1 MPKTIPVS
9 EFIRNFG
16 LYRMRAQREVIVVT
30 SHGQITG
37 YFIGPVDYE
46 EFQRFQ
52 ESRRISATAER
63 SEDQPQALR
72 GSSED
77 APNAHPVTIGDTDDA
92 LGPDTIEKSFE
103 QC

>member
-9 EFIRNFG
+9 EFVRNFG

-46 EFQRFQ
+46 DFLRFQ
-52 ESRRISATAER
+52 ESRRAAAAAER
-63 SEDQPQALR
+63 SEDQPQAHH
-72 GSSED
+72 GASED
-77 APNAHPVTIGDTDDA
+77 PPEAYPETIGDTTDA
-92 LGPDTIEKSFE
+92 LGPDGIEKSSE
-103 QC
+103 QR